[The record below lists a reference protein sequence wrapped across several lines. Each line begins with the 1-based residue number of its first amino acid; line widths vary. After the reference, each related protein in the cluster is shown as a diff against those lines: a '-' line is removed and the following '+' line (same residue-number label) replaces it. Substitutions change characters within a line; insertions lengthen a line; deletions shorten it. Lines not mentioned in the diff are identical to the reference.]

1 MQLTLH
7 ADYSLR
13 VLIYLAANRGRLV
26 STMEISRAYGISA
39 NHLVKVVLNLSK
51 HGYVR
56 SRRGRTGGSELAREP
71 EEINIGEVVRQL
83 EPDFRIVECFDPMRN
98 SCPIDQVCGLKSV
111 LRDAGEAFVAV
122 LERYT
127 LGDVMTEDECRV
139 YEAFF
144 LPLAR

>member
-26 STMEISRAYGISA
+26 STMEISKAFGISA

-51 HGYVR
+51 YGYVR

-71 EEINIGEVVRQL
+71 EEINLGEVVRNL
-83 EPDFRIVECFDPMRN
+83 EPDFCLVECFDPMRN
-98 SCPIDQVCGLKSV
+98 TCPIDQVCGLKGV
-111 LRDAGEAFVAV
+111 LRDAGDAFLAV
-122 LERYT
+122 LEKYS
-127 LGDVMTEDECRV
+127 LADLMTEDECRV

>member
-26 STMEISRAYGISA
+26 PTVEISRAYGISA

-51 HGYVR
+51 HGYIR
-56 SRRGRTGGSELAREP
+56 SRRGRTGGSELARDP
-71 EEINIGEVVRQL
+71 EEINLGEVIRQL
-83 EPDFRIVECFDPMRN
+83 EPDFRIAECFDPMRN
-98 SCPIDQVCGLKSV
+98 TCPIDQVCGLKGV
-111 LRDAGEAFVAV
+111 LRDACEAFLMV
-122 LERYT
+122 LERYS
-127 LGDVMTEDECRV
+127 LADLVAEDECRV

-144 LPLAR
+144 LPLAQ